1 MKVKDLLNYLIN
13 YGEEGFSLED
23 NVKVRMFM
31 HHGKAGKR
39 GDYVDYKD
47 CEPSCVGD
55 DEIHLIIN
63 EDEGV
68 YWQWDEEKK
77 KWHGVKN
84 TEAPTIRSTI

>member
-39 GDYVDYKD
+39 GDRGIT
-47 CEPSCVGD
+47 CVSLPPRRQG
-55 DEIHLIIN
+55 
-63 EDEGV
+63 
-68 YWQWDEEKK
+68 
-77 KWHGVKN
+77 
-84 TEAPTIRSTI
+84 

>member
-1 MKVKDLLNYLIN
+1 
-13 YGEEGFSLED
+13 
-23 NVKVRMFM
+23 MFM

-47 CEPSCVGD
+47 CEPSCIGD

-68 YWQWDEEKK
+68 YWQWDEDKK
-77 KWHGVKN
+77 K
-84 TEAPTIRSTI
+84 

>member
-47 CEPSCVGD
+47 CEPSCIGG

-63 EDEGV
+63 EDEGD
-68 YWQWDEEKK
+68 YWQWDEAKK
-77 KWHGVKN
+77 K
-84 TEAPTIRSTI
+84 